1 MSDRSL
7 QDSVDNLL
15 LLQNPDGG
23 TGCYEPK
30 RGGEFL
36 ELLNSAEIIDNI
48 MIEYSFPEC
57 TSSVITAL
65 TLFQRHFPMYRSAEV
80 SRSISRALTYLNG
93 TQRKD
98 GSWFGV
104 WAVCFT
110 YAIFFALESLE
121 TAGETWQ
128 TSARVRA
135 ACAWLVK
142 HQMEDGG
149 WGEDFRACETGEYVQ
164 HEKSQVV
171 NTSWAV
177 LALMRAQYPERSV
190 INRGLELI
198 KSRQQSN
205 GEWLQEAPEGAF
217 NKTAFVGYP
226 NYKFYFPIMA
236 LGRYVNAY
244 IPFLERWEDKKVYSP
259 NREREISS
267 GV

>member
-190 INRGLELI
+190 INRGLEVSMHDPCLPNPLLTLKLTTI
-198 KSRQQSN
+198 ASTLADQKSPTIQWRVAAGGS
-205 GEWLQEAPEGAF
+205 
-217 NKTAFVGYP
+217 
-226 NYKFYFPIMA
+226 
-236 LGRYVNAY
+236 
-244 IPFLERWEDKKVYSP
+244 
-259 NREREISS
+259 
-267 GV
+267 